1 VINWQGKEK
10 GMLQVH
16 IKKLGNGVVVC
27 LDGKIVR
34 GQTDVLRRVVL
45 AQVDAS
51 VIVLDLARVN
61 TIDAGG
67 LGVMLELREH
77 TESRGTELRLRN
89 VTQLV
94 KRILEITRLDSV
106 FKISGNDRPELAVH
120 QRPAVLLQMASCA

>member
-1 VINWQGKEK
+1 
-10 GMLQVH
+10 MLQVH
-16 IKKLGNGVVVC
+16 IKKSGSVAVLC

-34 GQTDVLRRVVL
+34 GQTDVLRSAVL
-45 AQVDAS
+45 AQADAS

-61 TIDAGG
+61 TVDAGG

-77 TESRGTELRLRN
+77 TESSGTELRLRN

-106 FKISGNDRPELAVH
+106 FKLSGNDRPDIAVH
-120 QRPAVLLQMASCA
+120 QRPCVFSQMASCA

>member
-1 VINWQGKEK
+1 
-10 GMLQVH
+10 MLQVQV
-16 IKKLGNGVVVC
+16 KKSGSVAVLC

-45 AQVDAS
+45 AQGNAS

-61 TIDAGG
+61 TVDAGG

-77 TESRGTELRLRN
+77 TELRGTELRLRN

-106 FKISGNDRPELAVH
+106 FKLSGSDRPDIAVH
-120 QRPAVLLQMASCA
+120 HRPCMFSQTASCA